1 METFN
6 EVFELVCRYCKNK
19 LSEVAYSLW
28 ISEIQPVKMDGSTA
42 YLFVKSEFKKS
53 IIEEKYLALL
63 SEAFESTVGFPVK
76 VEILCEEAEESI
88 SQAPPQINPYSNSQY
103 IDADGKMSFSE
114 HKEQFQSEHSVFD
127 NVACM
132 EGAKL
137 QSAPDGE
144 YEYTFSTFIV
154 GQSNKFAHAA
164 SLAVATN
171 PGKSYNPLFIY
182 GASGLGKTHLLYA
195 IKDEIQ
201 KNRPEK
207 RIIYVKGEDFTN
219 ELIEAIEKKTTN
231 EFHEKYRK
239 IDVLLVDDIQFIGGK
254 ESTQEEFFHTFNT
267 LYQAEK
273 QIVLTSDRPPK
284 EIKTL
289 EDRLRTRFE
298 WGLIADVQAPD
309 YETRIAI
316 IRRKAELLNLE
327 IPNDVSEYIANRLK
341 NNIRQLE
348 GTVKKLSAYK
358 NLAKTSPS
366 ILLAQNVIRDI
377 LNDNQPVPVTVERI
391 ISEVGRTFG
400 VSPQDIRSNKRSSQI
415 SSARQV
421 SIYVVR
427 EITQM
432 SMADIGGEFG
442 GRDHSTVVYNLQ
454 QVTDK
459 MKKDTKYKETVEDII
474 KNIQN
479 S

>member
-1 METFN
+1 MESFN
-6 EVFELVCRYCKNK
+6 EVFELVSEYCKK
-19 LSEVAYSLW
+19 QLSEVAHKLW
-28 ISEIQPVKMDGSTA
+28 IQEIKPIKLEDSVA

-53 IIEEKYLALL
+53 IIEEKYINLL
-63 SEAFESTVGFPVK
+63 KEAFENTLGFPVNIN
-76 VEILCEEAEESI
+76 VECETTEASTVN
-88 SQAPPQINPYSNSQY
+88 NP
-103 IDADGKMSFSE
+103 
-114 HKEQFQSEHSVFD
+114 FQSEHSVVD
-127 NVACM
+127 NTAVLI
-132 EGAKL
+132 ETPP
-137 QSAPDGE
+137 SSDGE
-144 YEYTFSTFIV
+144 YAYTFSTFIV
-154 GQSNKFAHAA
+154 GSSNKFAHAA

-171 PGKSYNPLFIY
+171 PGKSYNPLFIH

-201 KNRPEK
+201 KNMPDK
-207 RIIYVKGEDFTN
+207 KIIYVKGEDFTN
-219 ELIEAIEKKTTN
+219 ELIKAIETKTTN
-231 EFHEKYRK
+231 EFHEKYRM

-254 ESTQEEFFHTFNT
+254 ESTQEEFFHTVNT
-267 LYQAEK
+267 LYQSEK

-298 WGLIADVQAPD
+298 WGLLADVQAPD

-358 NLAKTSPS
+358 QLTQTQPS
-366 ILLAQNVIRDI
+366 IMMAQNAIRDI

-391 ISEVGRTFG
+391 ISEVARTYG
-400 VSPQDIRSNKRSSQI
+400 VTPQDIRSNKRSSQI

-421 SIYVVR
+421 SIHIVR

-432 SMADIGGEFG
+432 SMADIGQEFG
-442 GRDHSTVVYNLQ
+442 GRDHSTVVYALQ
-454 QVTDK
+454 QVDK
-459 MKKDTKYKETVEDII
+459 NMKKNLKYKETIEDII
-474 KNIQN
+474 KNIRDN
-479 S
+479 

>member
-1 METFN
+1 MESFK
-6 EVFELVCRYCKNK
+6 EVFELVSLYCKNHM
-19 LSEVAYSLW
+19 SEVAHTIW
-28 ISEIQPVKMDGSTA
+28 ISEITPVKMENSVV
-42 YLFVKSEFKKS
+42 YLYVKSEFKKNV
-53 IIEEKYLALL
+53 IEEKYLSLL
-63 SEAFESTVGFPVK
+63 EEAFENTLGFRVK
-76 VEILCEEAEESI
+76 VEIYCEEEEDSSQVSQRDMANPEEEARPSLSSQAQAKIKNPNDLTLPQNSI
-88 SQAPPQINPYSNSQY
+88 STA
-103 IDADGKMSFSE
+103 
-114 HKEQFQSEHSVFD
+114 
-127 NVACM
+127 
-132 EGAKL
+132 
-137 QSAPDGE
+137 DGE

-154 GQSNKFAHAA
+154 GQSNSFAHAA
-164 SLAVATN
+164 CRAVAN
-171 PGKSYNPLFIY
+171 DPGNRQGRGYNPLFIH
-182 GASGLGKTHLLYA
+182 GASGLGKTHLLFA
-195 IKDEIQ
+195 IKEQIN
-201 KNRPEK
+201 KTMPELK
-207 RIIYVKGEDFTN
+207 TLYTKGEDFTN

-231 EFHEKYRK
+231 EFHEKYRS

-267 LYQAEK
+267 LHQAKK

-298 WGLIADVQAPD
+298 SGLMADVQSPD

-316 IRRKAELLNLE
+316 IRRKAELLNLD

-348 GTVKKLSAYK
+348 GTVKKLSAYDK
-358 NLAKTSPS
+358 LAGTPPTT
-366 ILLAQNVIRDI
+366 LLAQSVIREI
-377 LNDNQPVPVTVERI
+377 LNDNLPVPVTVERI
-391 ISEVGRTFG
+391 ISEVARTFG

-427 EITQM
+427 EITLM
-432 SMADIGGEFG
+432 SQTDIGAEFG
-442 GRDHSTVVYNLQ
+442 GRDHSTVVYNIQ
-454 QVTDK
+454 QVERK
-459 MKKDTKYKETVEDII
+459 MKHDTKYKETIEDII